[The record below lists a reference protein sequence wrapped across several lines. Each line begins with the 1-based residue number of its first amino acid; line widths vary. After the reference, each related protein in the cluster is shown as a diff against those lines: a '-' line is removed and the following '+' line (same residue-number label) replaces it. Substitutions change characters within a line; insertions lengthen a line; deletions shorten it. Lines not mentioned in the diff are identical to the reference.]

1 MFFVISGYLITSN
14 AQRRSGNLATLS
26 PRMFYTL
33 RFARIAPPLLLL
45 LAVVNLAAIAGVPI
59 FESRTETGAPFP
71 MWIVNLASLTF
82 WMNVLIA
89 HAGWINYP
97 LGVLWS
103 LSVEETFYATFP
115 LICLLLRREKHLVL
129 FWLVLI
135 VMAPLYRL
143 THQGDEAQCLYAY
156 AACSDAIAIGCIT
169 ALIVRD
175 GRLQIL
181 QTAWIQAATIAAMA
195 TLYAAA
201 SIADTNVLGV
211 TAMALGTA
219 ICVIGAQSRHRP
231 GPIGTWF
238 GRLSYEHY
246 LFHLIVLGALRTYFP
261 PASTGGNEKLL
272 IGAAYLLGT
281 CALSASLSRLVTEP
295 ANRMLRGSTL

>member
-1 MFFVISGYLITSN
+1 
-14 AQRRSGNLATLS
+14 
-26 PRMFYTL
+26 
-33 RFARIAPPLLLL
+33 
-45 LAVVNLAAIAGVPI
+45 
-59 FESRTETGAPFP
+59 

-201 SIADTNVLGV
+201 PIAAPPRPDRHLVRPPQLRTLPVPPDRARRLAHV
-211 TAMALGTA
+211 FPARIDRRQRKASDRRCLP
-219 ICVIGAQSRHRP
+219 SRHL
-231 GPIGTWF
+231 
-238 GRLSYEHY
+238 RLERIAIASRY
-246 LFHLIVLGALRTYFP
+246 RTGQP
-261 PASTGGNEKLL
+261 HASRVHFVVVKDYVE
-272 IGAAYLLGT
+272 AD
-281 CALSASLSRLVTEP
+281 R
-295 ANRMLRGSTL
+295 